1 MIYYVTYDQ
10 IKTYLYAEENPKV
23 VYVKDPDGG
32 FCIIRKDDP
41 NMFFEEESAKRELER
56 RNAQSNQGLD
66 GCSPE
71 ISDRVGPEECVVQV
85 PRQIGLLAESED

>member
-10 IKTYLYAEENPKV
+10 IKTYLYAAENLKV
-23 VYVKDPDGG
+23 VYVKEPDGG

-41 NMFFEEESAKRELER
+41 NMFFDEESAQRELER

-66 GCSPE
+66 RCSFK
-71 ISDRVGPEECVVQV
+71 ISNSVGPEECVVQV
-85 PRQIGLLAESED
+85 PGQIGLLTESED